1 MDRYAAEIP
10 FAGLVKDDRHR
21 TRGLVLTTGK
31 EIELKEVSEPITE
44 TPDQRSERL
53 GLLRLLTAIQN
64 EAHRFAQRL
73 HKKSRLKSTIRYSLE
88 EIPGVGPARRRAL
101 LKHFRTIKNVSEAS
115 LEELQAVAGLPETTA
130 QAVYDHFDQE
140 R

>member
-1 MDRYAAEIP
+1 MTELLSRRLERLDDEKFGQRPDLILIDGGLGHVNTIKPLMDRYAAEIP

-53 GLLRLLTAIQN
+53 GLLRLLTAIQ
-64 EAHRFAQRL
+64 
-73 HKKSRLKSTIRYSLE
+73 K
-88 EIPGVGPARRRAL
+88 
-101 LKHFRTIKNVSEAS
+101 
-115 LEELQAVAGLPETTA
+115 
-130 QAVYDHFDQE
+130 
-140 R
+140 